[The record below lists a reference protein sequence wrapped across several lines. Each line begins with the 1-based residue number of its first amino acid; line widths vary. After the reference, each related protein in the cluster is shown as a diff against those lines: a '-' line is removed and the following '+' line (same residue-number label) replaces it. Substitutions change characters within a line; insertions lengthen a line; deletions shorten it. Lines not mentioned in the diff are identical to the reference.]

1 MADKCTKKTSIGGQ
15 ALIEGI
21 MMRGPEKTA
30 MAVRDPKGEI
40 VLKKWDTEKTSSV
53 WHKTPFI
60 RGIFNMISSFTTGY
74 KCLSESAEIAMD
86 IEELE
91 RQEAE
96 MKALKKRAKAEGRPF
111 KELLAEENARKE
123 AEAKAKAEAEAAAE
137 AEAKAD
143 EETEAT
149 VEADAADLSEAAEQT
164 ASESIEEVTEET
176 AEQKVENTENTEKTE
191 ESKDKSKKKDKSS
204 SGEMGIIMVI
214 SVCLALILVVG
225 LFVFLP
231 EFIYNLIFGEL
242 SEDAGAWGY
251 LGRSAFTGV
260 IKLALLVLY
269 MWAVSF
275 MKDIRRTFM
284 YHGAEHKTIFCY
296 EAGLELNVENV
307 RKQKRFHPRC
317 GTSFITLVVLVG
329 IVLGGLIHIDNIF
342 LRTLV
347 RILLVPVIVGIGY
360 ELIKFA
366 GRHDN
371 IVTRIISAPGVW
383 LQHITTKEPTDDM
396 IECAIRS
403 INEVIPEDKTRD
415 NW

>member
-137 AEAKAD
+137 AEAEAKAD

-164 ASESIEEVTEET
+164 ASDIIEEI
-176 AEQKVENTENTEKTE
+176 AEENTEKAE
-191 ESKDKSKKKDKSS
+191 ENKDKSKKKDKSS
-204 SGEMGIIMVI
+204 SGEMGLIMVI
-214 SVCLALILVVG
+214 SVCLALVLVVG

-317 GTSFITLVVLVG
+317 GTSFITLVVIVG

>member
-123 AEAKAKAEAEAAAE
+123 AEAKAKAEAAAEAEAE

-164 ASESIEEVTEET
+164 ASESIEEV
-176 AEQKVENTENTEKTE
+176 AEQKVENTEKPE

-214 SVCLALILVVG
+214 SVCLALVLVVG